1 MRFTLAAMRTTI
13 SLAPENKKTL
23 QSIASERGE
32 RSVSRIVEEA
42 ISFYLAERNKP
53 APAPLVPEIVTVTVP
68 APAPVQGPWQ
78 RLGAH
83 IDRSTDG
90 NPSLVALLRVIVRS
104 SLGRLR
110 ILRAN

>member
-13 SLAPENKKTL
+13 SLAPENKQTL

-42 ISFYLAERNKP
+42 IAFYLAERNKP
-53 APAPLVPEIVTVTVP
+53 AVPTVPEIVTVTVP
-68 APAPVQGPWQ
+68 APAPAPGPWQ

-83 IDRSTDG
+83 IDRSTEN
-90 NPSLVALLRVIVRS
+90 NPSLIALLRAIFRGS
-104 SLGRLR
+104 IGRLR
-110 ILRAN
+110 TARTN

>member
-23 QSIASERGE
+23 QSIASERGD

-53 APAPLVPEIVTVTVP
+53 APLVPEIVTVTVP
-68 APAPVQGPWQ
+68 APAPMLGPWQ

-110 ILRAN
+110 ILRTN

>member
-1 MRFTLAAMRTTI
+1 MRTTI
-13 SLAPENKKTL
+13 SLDPENKKTL

-42 ISFYLAERNKP
+42 IAFYLAERNRPAAPPP
-53 APAPLVPEIVTVTVP
+53 APMVPEIVTVTVP

-90 NPSLVALLRVIVRS
+90 NPSLVALLRVILRS
-104 SLGRLR
+104 GLGRLR
-110 ILRAN
+110 ILRPN

>member
-1 MRFTLAAMRTTI
+1 MRTTI

-42 ISFYLAERNKP
+42 IAFYLSERSKP
-53 APAPLVPEIVTVTVP
+53 APLPVVPEIVTVTVP
-68 APAPVQGPWQ
+68 TPPPVQGPWQ

-83 IDRSTDG
+83 IDRSTEG
-90 NPSLVALLRVIVRS
+90 NPSLIALLRVIVRGG
-104 SLGRLR
+104 LGRLR
-110 ILRAN
+110 ILRPN

>member
-1 MRFTLAAMRTTI
+1 MRTTI

-42 ISFYLAERNKP
+42 IAFYLSERNKP
-53 APAPLVPEIVTVTVP
+53 APLPLVPEIVTVTVP
-68 APAPVQGPWQ
+68 APPPVQGPWQ

-83 IDRSTDG
+83 IDHSTEG
-90 NPSLVALLRVIVRS
+90 NPSLIALLRVIVRGG
-104 SLGRLR
+104 LGRLR
-110 ILRAN
+110 ILRPN